1 MLLCNYTKS
10 DKGAFLML
18 ITLKAAR
25 VNCGLN
31 QKEAAKLI
39 GVSRATIMS
48 WEKYHSFPNV
58 IHLHAIEQ
66 AYNVKYDDII
76 FLPDNITLNVTS
88 CDETT

>member
-1 MLLCNYTKS
+1 
-10 DKGAFLML
+10 ML

-25 VNCGLN
+25 VNSGLN

-58 IHLHAIEQ
+58 IHLRAIEV

-76 FLPDNITLNVTS
+76 FLPSDYPLSIIS
-88 CDETT
+88 RDGTT